1 MNRRH
6 LFIVLAVVVV
16 VIVIAATLFTRNAV
30 APDADGAST
39 ANSATEQVE
48 LPAGPASEPAETTG
62 NNP

>member
-1 MNRRH
+1 MNRYVIIA
-6 LFIVLAVVVV
+6 IVVAVVVV
-16 VIVIAATLFTRNAV
+16 IFVSVVFTSNNR

-39 ANSATEQVE
+39 ANSAAEQIE

>member
-1 MNRRH
+1 MNRNVIIA
-6 LFIVLAVVVV
+6 IVVAVVVV
-16 VIVIAATLFTRNAV
+16 IFVGVVFTSNNQ
-30 APDADGAST
+30 APVADGAST